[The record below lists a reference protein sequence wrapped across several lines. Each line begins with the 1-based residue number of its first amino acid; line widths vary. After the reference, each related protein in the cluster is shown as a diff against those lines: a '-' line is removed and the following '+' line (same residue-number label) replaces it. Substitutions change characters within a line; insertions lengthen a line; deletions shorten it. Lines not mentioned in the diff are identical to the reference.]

1 MELQFYGGN
10 AIVINIKNRRFIFD
24 NWTAS
29 KSNDKMSIKP
39 DDVEIFTER
48 NQKGKSKLYFNSPGE
63 YEVSD
68 ISIVGIQTKAFKE
81 NEADVTM
88 FKIISSDF
96 TLLITGNINPN
107 IPDSILEKIGI
118 VDVLI
123 VPTGGMTLVPNP
135 NDVLKII
142 KSIEP
147 KIIVPT
153 YYKTKENSGLDLYEI
168 EDIISEL
175 GMEVIERNTKI
186 KLKNNELSD
195 KTQLIILDQS

>member
-39 DDVEIFTER
+39 DDVEIFTEI

-68 ISIVGIQTKAFKE
+68 ISIVGIQSKAFKE
-81 NEADVTM
+81 SEVDVTM
-88 FKIISSDF
+88 FKIISNDF
-96 TLLITGNINPN
+96 TILITGNINPN
-107 IPDSILEKIGI
+107 IPDNVLEKIGI

-123 VPTGGMTLVPNP
+123 VPAGGMTLVPNP

-153 YYKTKENSGLDLYEI
+153 YYKTKENSGPDLYEI